1 MDSDKD
7 RVETANGFSV
17 NGVAFLD
24 FVFFVTI
31 LVWAHFFYFGLNG
44 ETWRETSKS
53 CVTIKSITL
62 SVHGPR
68 PDQNLSEPKHHLA
81 INDHTFTFRIPNVTL
96 TMAMHGH
103 IIPSEVKCTNL
114 KFNRKT
120 KDSDF
125 WISIR
130 SCSRRGIIS
139 QTKTCTVVKIF
150 WNTIGTPSS
159 FTTINTVF

>member
-31 LVWAHFFYFGLNG
+31 QFWAHFFYFGLNG

-68 PDQNLSEPKHHLA
+68 PDQNLSEPNHHLA
-81 INDHTFTFRIPNVTL
+81 INDHTFTFRTPSIPWPWSFN
-96 TMAMHGH
+96 TMK
-103 IIPSEVKCTNL
+103 VKCTNL
-114 KFNRKT
+114 MFNKKT
-120 KDSDF
+120 KDSDL
-125 WISIR
+125 WIRIR

-139 QTKTCTVVKIF
+139 QTKLCTVVKIF
-150 WNTIGTPSS
+150 WNTPSS
-159 FTTINTVF
+159 LTTTNTVL